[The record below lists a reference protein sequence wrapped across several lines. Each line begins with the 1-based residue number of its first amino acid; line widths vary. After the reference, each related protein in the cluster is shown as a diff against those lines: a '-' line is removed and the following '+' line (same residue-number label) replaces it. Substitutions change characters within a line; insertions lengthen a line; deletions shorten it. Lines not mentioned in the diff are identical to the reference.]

1 MAWARD
7 SLPPAIYT
15 FIVLNTLAVGL
26 RVFVRSCMSKSFG
39 YDDYAM
45 VVAYVRTWNRPSR
58 IRHIMLMCMCVV
70 RIYHTLWVDVDVF
83 GVWLW

>member
-15 FIVLNTLAVGL
+15 FLALNSIAVGL
-26 RVFVRSCMSKSFG
+26 RVFVRTCMSKSFG

-45 VVAYVRTWNRPSR
+45 VVAFVSQPMKTERERER
-58 IRHIMLMCMCVV
+58 ERE
-70 RIYHTLWVDVDVF
+70 R
-83 GVWLW
+83 